1 MSRTG
6 VKEMSSNLLRMRFMN
21 RQSEAERREQL
32 RKEEETRLLQARWVV
47 QSADKDHNVILVL
60 SEDRFDLSP
69 PIGRRSFRN
78 FNPMLETL
86 VVQQMREH
94 KQSESRKVRKKKR
107 GDRSDVNHSK
117 VVLGRHSR
125 KMRARFSLSLF
136 VFAVLIKKKK

>member
-1 MSRTG
+1 
-6 VKEMSSNLLRMRFMN
+6 MSSNLLRMRFMN

-94 KQSESRKVRKKKR
+94 KQSESRKVRKKKK
-107 GDRSDVNHSK
+107 G
-117 VVLGRHSR
+117 GI
-125 KMRARFSLSLF
+125 A
-136 VFAVLIKKKK
+136 AT